1 MSPGWRRIAPYPGYV
16 IWHRVRRFRRPGK
29 RSAAEQYTRHRA
41 AFVPDGARALS
52 GYVIWRRV
60 RPLRRPGKRSAA
72 GQSGRVPVFVQYGG

>member
-41 AFVPDGARALS
+41 AFVPDGGSRLIRAT
-52 GYVIWRRV
+52 
-60 RPLRRPGKRSAA
+60 
-72 GQSGRVPVFVQYGG
+72 